1 MSIFLSI
8 CILLLCGAL
17 LIWLPFLL
25 SMGHIFLF
33 PLICSNFGL
42 YHRSCEC
49 DLVERLWVLL
59 PASEESIFFLVV
71 VWTESLFPLR
81 VHYWSPNLLCDCIWG
96 WDLWEVIRVRWG
108 HEGGGLI
115 MGLGGFFR
123 RGGEKSPSLCHVRTQ
138 WRSSRLQP
146 RKRAV
151 TRNWTS
157 QCLDLGLPSLQN
169 CEE

>member
-108 HEGGGLI
+108 HEDKSLT
-115 MGLGGFFR
+115 R
-123 RGGEKSPSLCHVRTQ
+123 RNPRELALSLHHMMTVRRWLPATQ
-138 WRSSRLQP
+138 VESSYQKKLTLLVP
-146 RKRAV
+146 
-151 TRNWTS
+151 WS
-157 QCLDLGLPSLQN
+157 
-169 CEE
+169 